1 MGCLKTEVIVL
12 FNLAV
17 KTVLR
22 RVLPYLTQIH
32 LRCLFEV
39 FCQEP
44 EWYVG
49 GKPDHFVEM
58 HKITLSSSNNAQ
70 SFFLPYDCVQSGW
83 SAVPRFVNLSV
94 LSCLYL
100 LRCVTYISCF
110 CTKKSAVGELTRGG
124 ELRHFWGCKY
134 CHENQKLQK

>member
-32 LRCLFEV
+32 LRCLLEI

-58 HKITLSSSNNAQ
+58 HKITFSSSNNALKV
-70 SFFLPYDCVQSGW
+70 FLPYDCVQIKVAG
-83 SAVPRFVNLSV
+83 VQCRDF
-94 LSCLYL
+94 
-100 LRCVTYISCF
+100 
-110 CTKKSAVGELTRGG
+110 
-124 ELRHFWGCKY
+124 
-134 CHENQKLQK
+134 